1 MDLWFRSNVLS
12 RLAGPWLAGREHL
25 PGQPANF
32 QGDTNILITIGQ
44 EIYSSLFERLELDTF
59 VQRFAESLERHV
71 PAIEHLQIYLVSE
84 DGQRAVL
91 HGATG
96 AIGKKLLD
104 REYQVDVGGL
114 SVVGRVA
121 LNRHDLLLPDFTQ
134 EQIHKPHA
142 LLTDMRSEFA
152 IPLLAQERV
161 IGVLDAY
168 STRPGAFSPGE
179 ITLLHAVAIQL
190 TMAVDSLQL
199 YDEAQRNLRE
209 NQALFQQTQSNLRE
223 IERLN
228 YQLTGRAWSEYLRL
242 QADSTAIALDL
253 DSGQIVP
260 DAEWTPA
267 LQETAARRQ
276 VITTIQEGE
285 RRIALPITVRNEV
298 IGAMEFELDSDSTLP
313 EGVLEL
319 CEAVGQRL
327 GLAMENR
334 RLFDETQRAVQ
345 REGLINDINTD
356 LQAATS
362 VDVIL
367 QRAAQH
373 LNDALNAR
381 QVSIR
386 LGMPTDSAPR
396 KA

>member
-1 MDLWFRSNVLS
+1 MPMDSWFRSNVLS
-12 RLAGPWLAGREHL
+12 RLAGRKQPPE
-25 PGQPANF
+25 QPAASTA
-32 QGDTNILITIGQ
+32 DTNELIRIGQ
-44 EIYSSLFERLELDTF
+44 EIYSSQFERLDLETF
-59 VQRFAESLERHV
+59 AQRIAESLQRHL
-71 PAIEHLQIYLVSE
+71 PAIEHLQIYIISG

-91 HGATG
+91 RAATG
-96 AIGKKLLD
+96 AVGQKLLE

-121 LNRHDLLLPDFTQ
+121 LNRHDLLLPDFAQ

-142 LLTDMRSEFA
+142 LLADMRTEFA
-152 IPLLAQERV
+152 IPLMVNDRV
-161 IGVLDAY
+161 IGVLDTY
-168 STRPGAFSPGE
+168 STRPGAFSAGD
-179 ITLLHAVAIQL
+179 ITLLRAVAVQL
-190 TMAVDSLQL
+190 TMALDSLQL
-199 YDEAQRNLRE
+199 YDEAQRSLRE

-242 QADSTAIALDL
+242 QSDSTAMMLDL
-253 DSGQIVP
+253 DSGQITP
-260 DAEWTPA
+260 DAEWTPT
-267 LQETAARRQ
+267 LHEAAAHRQ
-276 VITTIQEGE
+276 VITIIQDGE
-285 RRIALPITVRNEV
+285 RRVALPITVRNEV
-298 IGAMEFELDSDSTLP
+298 IGAMEFELDADSTLP

-327 GLAMENR
+327 GLAMETR

-345 REGLINDINTD
+345 REGLINDINSD
-356 LQAATS
+356 LQAATG

-373 LNDALNAR
+373 LSDALNAR

-386 LGMPTDSAPR
+386 LGTPADNAQR